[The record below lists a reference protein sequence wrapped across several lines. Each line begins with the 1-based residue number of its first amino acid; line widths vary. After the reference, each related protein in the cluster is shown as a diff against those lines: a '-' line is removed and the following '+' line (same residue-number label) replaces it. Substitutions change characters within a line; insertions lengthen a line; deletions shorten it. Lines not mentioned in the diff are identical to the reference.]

1 MGCCCLSIWMSS
13 EEEQVCGKKEQVG
26 GMFSPASKGGIL
38 CLYLV
43 AVFQRPGQNNL
54 GVFVTKSCFCPGV

>member
-13 EEEQVCGKKEQVG
+13 EEEQVCGENRTG
-26 GMFSPASKGGIL
+26 GWHVFTCLQGKDT
-38 CLYLV
+38 LYLV